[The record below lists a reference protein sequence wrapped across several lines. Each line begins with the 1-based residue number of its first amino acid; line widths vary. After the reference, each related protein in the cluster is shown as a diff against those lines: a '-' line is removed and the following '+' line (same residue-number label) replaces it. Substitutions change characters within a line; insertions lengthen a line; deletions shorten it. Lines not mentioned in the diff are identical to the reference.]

1 LDRTEDK
8 PRAARGKPP
17 VDWAAARVDY
27 EADAAVGGT
36 TTEIARRYHISTKTL
51 ANRAIE
57 FGWRRRN
64 MRHQVDRGAI
74 IARMFH
80 VLDRQI
86 VQLEQNMTETGEK
99 EVAVLGK
106 LASTL
111 EKLIDIDNAAK
122 PAKPAQQ
129 RKDIQ
134 ELRNKLAERIAQLK
148 RV

>member
-1 LDRTEDK
+1 LL
-8 PRAARGKPP
+8 RGEVDETDDKPP
-17 VDWAAARVDY
+17 VDWAAVRVDY
-27 EADAAVGGT
+27 EAGPAIGGT
-36 TTEIARRYHISTKTL
+36 TSEIAGRYHISTKTL
-51 ANRAIE
+51 SNRATE
-57 FGWRRRN
+57 GGWKRRN
-64 MRHQVDRGAI
+64 VRRQVDRGAI
-74 IARMFH
+74 IARMFR

-86 VQLEQNMTETGEK
+86 IQLEQNMTETGEK

-111 EKLIDIDNAAK
+111 EKLIAIDNAAA
-122 PAKPAQQ
+122 PAREPQQ